1 MRIAYVAG
9 TALPSRVASAVNV
22 LKMCR
27 SFAAAGHEVTL
38 YARGRQ
44 ADAAAVFD
52 AYGLERRFD
61 LVLRAPPGSRLTK
74 NLLYPAQVAREMA
87 RRPPPDLLYGRHAY
101 ALAFA
106 AAGGRVPAAP
116 FAYEAHALPKRRV
129 RRLAEAWLF
138 RRPRFSSLVA
148 ISRALAED
156 YEARFPALAG
166 RRVIV
171 AHDGADPVAA
181 AGSDQPPPAPW
192 PGRAGAPRLGYV
204 GHLYPGKGME
214 LVAALAELMPECDFH
229 AVGGTERDLALWR
242 GRCAGR
248 PNLHLHGFVPHGEV
262 PAALARFDLL
272 LAPPA
277 ARVSSAAGREI
288 GRWMSPLKVFEY
300 MAAGK
305 PILASDIPALREI
318 LRNGETAMLL
328 PPDEPEAWADAARAL
343 LRDPGRAAALGER
356 ARAAFLA
363 EYTWDARAARILAH
377 LGAPPRGGAAKA
389 VAA

>member
-1 MRIAYVAG
+1 VAG

-44 ADAAAVFD
+44 EDAAAVFD
-52 AYGLERRFD
+52 AYGLERDFE
-61 LVLRAPPGSRLTK
+61 LVLRAPPGLRLTK
-74 NLLYPAQVAREMA
+74 NLLYPAQVAREVA

-101 ALAFA
+101 ALAC
-106 AAGGRVPAAP
+106 AAGRNAAR
-116 FAYEAHALPKRRV
+116 FAYEAHALPKRRP
-129 RRLAEAWLF
+129 RLLAEAWLF
-138 RRPRFSSLVA
+138 RRPRFSLLVA
-148 ISRALAED
+148 ISRALADD
-156 YEARFPALAG
+156 YGARFPSLKG
-166 RRVIV
+166 REVLV

-181 AGSDQPPPAPW
+181 EADGPL
-192 PGRAGAPRLGYV
+192 PGRPGAPRIGYV

-214 LVAALAELMPECDFH
+214 MVAAVAALLPECDVH
-229 AVGGTERDLALWR
+229 AIGGTERDLASWR
-242 GRCAGR
+242 GLCAGLA
-248 PNLHLHGFVPHGEV
+248 NLHFHGFVPHGQV
-262 PAALARFDLL
+262 PARLARFDLL

-318 LRNGETAMLL
+318 LRDGETALLL
-328 PPDEPEAWADAARAL
+328 PPGEPEAWAAAARAL
-343 LRDPGRAAALGER
+343 LRDPGRAAALGAR
-356 ARAAFLA
+356 ARAALLA
-363 EYTWDARAARILAH
+363 EYTWDARAARILAR
-377 LGAPPRGGAAKA
+377 LPPPPSPGLAAE
-389 VAA
+389 

>member
-27 SFAAAGHEVTL
+27 SLAAAGHEVTL

-52 AYGLERRFD
+52 AYGLERRFE
-61 LVLRAPPGSRLTK
+61 LVLRAPPGLRLTK
-74 NLLYPAQVAREMA
+74 NLSYPAQVAREMA

-101 ALAFA
+101 ALACA
-106 AAGGRVPAAP
+106 ALARRGAAP
-116 FAYEAHALPKRRV
+116 LAYEAHALPKRPL

-138 RRPRFSSLVA
+138 RRPRFSLLVA

-156 YEARFPALAG
+156 YSACFPALAG
-166 RRVIV
+166 RKLLV
-171 AHDGADPVAA
+171 AHDGADPAA
-181 AGSDQPPPAPW
+181 VEPGATPPPVCW
-192 PGRAGAPRLGYV
+192 PGRRGAPQLGYV

-214 LVAALAELMPECDFH
+214 TVAALAALLPECDVH

-242 GRCAGR
+242 ERSGGQA
-248 PNLHLHGFVPHGEV
+248 NLHFHGFVPHSAV
-262 PAALARFDLL
+262 PATLARFDLL

-277 ARVSSAAGREI
+277 ARVSSARGREI

-318 LRNGETAMLL
+318 LRDGETALL
-328 PPDEPEAWADAARAL
+328 LAPDEPGLWADAARAL
-343 LRDPGRAAALGER
+343 LRDHGRAAALGER

-363 EYTWDARAARILAH
+363 DYTWDARAARILAH
-377 LGAPPRGGAAKA
+377 LPAPGSAAA
-389 VAA
+389 

>member
-27 SFAAAGHEVTL
+27 SLAAAGHEVTL

-52 AYGLERRFD
+52 AYGLERRFE

-74 NLLYPAQVAREMA
+74 NLFYPAQVAREMA

-101 ALAFA
+101 ALACA
-106 AAGGRVPAAP
+106 AAAARGGAP
-116 FAYEAHALPKRRV
+116 FAYEAHALPKRRL
-129 RRLAEAWLF
+129 RRMAESWLF
-138 RRPRFSSLVA
+138 RRPRFALLVA

-156 YEARFPALAG
+156 YRARFPALAG
-166 RRVIV
+166 REVLV
-171 AHDGADPVAA
+171 AHDGADPTAA
-181 AGSDQPPPAPW
+181 EPGPPPPAAPW
-192 PGRAGAPRLGYV
+192 PGRPGAAQIGYV

-214 LVAALAELMPECDFH
+214 TVAALAALLPECDLH
-229 AVGGTERDLALWR
+229 AVGGTERDLSLWR
-242 GRCAGR
+242 ERCAGLA
-248 PNLHLHGFVPHGEV
+248 NLHLHGFVPHGGV
-262 PAALARFDLL
+262 PARLARFDLL

-318 LRNGETAMLL
+318 LRDGETALLL
-328 PPDEPEAWADAARAL
+328 PPGEPEAWAAAARAL
-343 LRDPGRAAALGER
+343 LRDPGRAAALGAR

-363 EYTWDARAARILAH
+363 EHTWDARAARILAR
-377 LGAPPRGGAAKA
+377 LPPRAEAAA
-389 VAA
+389 

>member
-27 SFAAAGHEVTL
+27 SLAAAGHEVTL

-61 LVLRAPPGSRLTK
+61 LVLRAPPGLRLTK

-101 ALAFA
+101 ALACA
-106 AAGGRVPAAP
+106 AIAADRGAGPP
-116 FAYEAHALPKRRV
+116 FAYEAHALPMRPLRRA
-129 RRLAEAWLF
+129 AEAWLF
-138 RRPRFSSLVA
+138 RRPRFSLLVA

-156 YEARFPALAG
+156 YGARFPALAG
-166 RRVIV
+166 RKVLV
-171 AHDGADPVAA
+171 AHDGADPAGAA
-181 AGSDQPPPAPW
+181 AGAVAPLAPW
-192 PGRAGAPRLGYV
+192 PGRRGVPQLGYV

-214 LVAALAELMPECDFH
+214 TVAAVAALMPECDVH
-229 AVGGTERDLALWR
+229 AVGGTERDLAHWR
-242 GRCAGR
+242 GRCGGQA
-248 PNLHLHGFVPHGEV
+248 NLRLHGFVPHGEV
-262 PAALARFDLL
+262 PGWLARFDLL

-277 ARVSSAAGREI
+277 ERVSSAAGREI

-305 PILASDIPALREI
+305 PILASDIPALREV
-318 LRNGETAMLL
+318 LRNGETALLL
-328 PPDEPEAWADAARAL
+328 PPNEPEAWAAAARAL
-343 LRDPGRAAALGER
+343 LRDPGRAAALGAR

-377 LGAPPRGGAAKA
+377 LPVPQGRAA
-389 VAA
+389 AA